1 VTGERCAVV
10 GGYAMGHEDHCC
22 SVNPRTLQ
30 ATAAG
35 GRRGWLAGGGMGRLD
50 SIGGGLPATGSP
62 GPAAAVELPHVIP
75 RYTPPKIA
83 AVFSEESKLARWLE
97 VELLAVEG
105 WAAIGVVPASDAEAM
120 RRDARLDPGRIA
132 ELEAEQGHDV
142 AAFVSQVQ
150 ETLGPEGRRFHYGL
164 TSSDIVDTALAT
176 QLRDAA
182 ALIDAD
188 AADVEAALSE
198 LAVRHRLTLMP
209 GRTHGVH
216 AEPLTLGVKLA
227 NHYDE
232 VRRSRARLAAAA
244 REVAVGQISGAV
256 GTHTSVPPLV
266 EEHVCRG
273 LGLEVAPVATQV
285 LARDRHAAFV
295 SALAILG
302 AVLERLATA
311 VRLMQTTEAGEVEEP
326 FAVKQKGSSA
336 MPHKRNPVL
345 SERICGMARV
355 LRGYAMT
362 ALDDVALWHERDI
375 SHSSAERVILP
386 DACALSSYMLQLS
399 TRLVRGLRVRGE
411 NMQRNLDF
419 GGGLMF
425 SQRVLGV
432 LIAEAGWPREKAYR
446 TVQALALEAREG
458 RGGFRDLVRA
468 SAEIREA
475 LPPQELDTAFD
486 VSFYLDHIDDTYRR
500 LGLPVVEPNGAAP
513 AAERPEV
520 AVEAGLGGGNL

>member
-1 VTGERCAVV
+1 
-10 GGYAMGHEDHCC
+10 
-22 SVNPRTLQ
+22 
-30 ATAAG
+30 
-35 GRRGWLAGGGMGRLD
+35 
-50 SIGGGLPATGSP
+50 
-62 GPAAAVELPHVIP
+62 VIR

-83 AVFSEESKLARWLE
+83 DVFSEDSKLRRWLE
-97 VELLAVEG
+97 VELLACEG
-105 WAAIGVVPASDAEAM
+105 WAAVGRIPASEAAAV
-120 RRDARLDPGRIA
+120 RRGARLDAARIA

-150 ETLGPEGRRFHYGL
+150 ETLGPEGRFFHLGL

-188 AADVEAALSE
+188 AVDLEEALRAGAVE
-198 LAVRHRLTLMP
+198 HRLTLMP

-232 VRRSRARLAAAA
+232 VRRSRLRLQAAA
-244 REVAVGQISGAV
+244 REVAVGQVSGAV
-256 GTHTSVPPLV
+256 GTHNSVSPLV

-285 LARDRHAAFV
+285 VARDRHAAFV

-311 VRLMQTTEAGEVEEP
+311 IRLMQTTEAGEVEEP
-326 FAVKQKGSSA
+326 FAQKQKGSSA

-386 DACALSSYMLQLS
+386 DACALTSYMLQLS
-399 TRLVRGLRVRGE
+399 TRVVRGLRVRDE
-411 NMQRNLDF
+411 NMARNLDF

-425 SQRVLGV
+425 SQRVLTALVG
-432 LIAEAGWPREKAYR
+432 AGWSREKAYR
-446 TVQALALEAREG
+446 LVQSLALEAREG

-468 SAEIREA
+468 SGEVREA
-475 LPPQELDTAFD
+475 LPSEALDRAFD
-486 VSFYLDHIDDTYRR
+486 VSAYLVHIDDTYHR
-500 LGLPVVEPNGAAP
+500 LGLPIVEPNGSGA
-513 AAERPEV
+513 AAERPEI
-520 AVEAGLGGGNL
+520 AVEAGLGGGSL

>member
-1 VTGERCAVV
+1 MA
-10 GGYAMGHEDHCC
+10 
-22 SVNPRTLQ
+22 
-30 ATAAG
+30 
-35 GRRGWLAGGGMGRLD
+35 RLD
-50 SIGGGLPATGSP
+50 SIGGGPAQTPAARSGARRCGGLPAVQS
-62 GPAAAVELPHVIP
+62 PHVIR

-83 AVFSEESKLARWLE
+83 DVFSEESKLRRWLE

-105 WAAIGVVPASDAEAM
+105 WAALGRVPAAEAAVL
-120 RRDARLDPGRIA
+120 RRDARLDPERIA
-132 ELEAEQGHDV
+132 VLEAEQGHDV

-150 ETLGPEGRRFHYGL
+150 ETLGPEGRHFHFGL

-182 ALIDAD
+182 ALLDAD
-188 AADVEAALSE
+188 AADLEAALRDA
-198 LAVRHRLTLMP
+198 AVQHRLTLMP

-256 GTHTSVPPLV
+256 GTHNSVPPAV

-285 LARDRHAAFV
+285 LARDRHAALV
-295 SALAILG
+295 SAMAILG

-311 VRLMQTTEAGEVEEP
+311 IRLMQTTETGEVEEP
-326 FAVKQKGSSA
+326 FAQKQKGSSA

-345 SERICGMARV
+345 CERICGMARV

-386 DACALSSYMLQLS
+386 DACALASYMLQLS
-399 TRLVRGLRVRGE
+399 ARVVRGLRVRPE
-411 NMQRNLDF
+411 NMRRNLDF

-425 SQRVLGV
+425 SQRVLTA
-432 LIAEAGWPREKAYR
+432 LIGEAGWPREQAYR

-458 RGGFRDLVRA
+458 RGSFRDLVQAAGEVRA
-468 SAEIREA
+468 A
-475 LPPQELDTAFD
+475 LSSEQLAACFD
-486 VSFYLDHIDDTYRR
+486 VSAYLVHIDETYRR
-500 LGLPVVEPNGAAP
+500 LGLPVVDANGTAA
-513 AAERPEV
+513 AVERPAV